1 MRGDIVRNRLR
12 GGQEWRKS
20 GAEET
25 VIAGC
30 IGNGKDWMR
39 QEVRVEERR
48 ARHAEVKAA
57 SSRKKK
63 WGLGSRAQGGSS
75 ATQERRS
82 QNDKGSCWSQGGG
95 DEEVLSPLSPPHEK
109 TQEMWVTLP

>member
-30 IGNGKDWMR
+30 TGNGKDWMR

-57 SSRKKK
+57 SSSHR
-63 WGLGSRAQGGSS
+63 WGLGSRAQSS
-75 ATQERRS
+75 S
-82 QNDKGSCWSQGGG
+82 Q
-95 DEEVLSPLSPPHEK
+95 
-109 TQEMWVTLP
+109 